1 MCCQNDPYLL
11 SARVALA
18 QLKQVRAPQ
27 RRQSFVDVAPGVGEH
42 NTLLVEAPAEPRQT
56 QPDLQGVQF
65 PYGQKQGPRLQN
77 VKLQHS
83 SKSRVQTG
91 RRNRWGYCFV
101 SFYCCLPACK
111 NHYGPDLIS
120 ADCQVQI
127 RLWIPGQRPLGGL
140 RTKKPG
146 LPPCNSCS
154 IFRTF
159 PSVCQFYP
167 KISFSERYAQS
178 GQLQSKA
185 DSKTSGSLK
194 NTMGCSGPFTQRHT
208 SERHPSSSPL
218 RKPR

>member
-65 PYGQKQGPRLQN
+65 PYGQKQGPRSQN
-77 VKLQHS
+77 VKLQHN

-154 IFRTF
+154 IFRLFLLFANST
-159 PSVCQFYP
+159 P
-167 KISFSERYAQS
+167 I
-178 GQLQSKA
+178 
-185 DSKTSGSLK
+185 
-194 NTMGCSGPFTQRHT
+194 
-208 SERHPSSSPL
+208 
-218 RKPR
+218 